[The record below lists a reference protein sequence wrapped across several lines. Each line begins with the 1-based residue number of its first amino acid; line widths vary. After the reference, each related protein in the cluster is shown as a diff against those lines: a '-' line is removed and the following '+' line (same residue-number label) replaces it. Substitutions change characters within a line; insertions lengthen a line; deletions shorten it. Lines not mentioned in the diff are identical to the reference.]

1 MKGGSHGKPS
11 LSTKVKP
18 TGFLGRTF
26 RSFIDFL
33 VKYKYLNILVLP
45 GLLYFLVFKYF
56 PMYGVIIAFKNYR
69 GIGGFWG
76 IFASDWVGLD
86 NFARFFNS
94 IYFGRLL
101 GNTLL
106 ISIYRLIFSFPAPII
121 LALLINELRN
131 VFFKRFVQT
140 VTYMPHFL
148 SWVVVSGLMI
158 VLLSP
163 TSGPVNMLMQ
173 QLGMEPVAFIS
184 DARYFRAVLVVSEI
198 WKSVGWGTIIYLAAI
213 SGIDVAMY
221 EAATLDGAT
230 RLQKIWHITLPSIK
244 EIIAILFILAVGKI
258 LNENFEQI
266 FNLYNPSVYE
276 VSDVFETYV
285 YRQGILQAQY
295 SYSAAVELFKSVI
308 SLIMVTASNA
318 VAKKLGAEG
327 LW

>member
-1 MKGGSHGKPS
+1 MKGAGNGKTAIAAN
-11 LSTKVKP
+11 TKPV
-18 TGFLGRTF
+18 GFLGKAF
-26 RSFIDFL
+26 RGFVDFL

-45 GLLYFLVFKYF
+45 GLLYFIIFKYF

-76 IFASDWVGLD
+76 IFASEWVGLD
-86 NFARFFNS
+86 NFQRFFES

-101 GNTLL
+101 KNTIL
-106 ISIYRLIFSFPAPII
+106 ISTYRLIFSFPAPII
-121 LALLINELRN
+121 LALLINEIKN
-131 VFFKRFVQT
+131 IFFKRFVQT

-163 TSGPVNMLMQ
+163 TSGAINMLLQ
-173 QLGMEPVAFIS
+173 KLGMDSVAFLS
-184 DARYFRAVLVVSEI
+184 DSRYFRGVLVVSEI

-213 SGIDVAMY
+213 TGIDVAMY
-221 EAATLDGAT
+221 EAATLDGANK
-230 RLQKIWHITLPSIK
+230 LQKIWHITLPSIK
-244 EIIAILFILAVGKI
+244 EIVAIMFILAVGKI

-266 FNLYNPSVYE
+266 FNLYSPSVYE

-308 SLIMVTASNA
+308 SLIMVTASNW
-318 VAKKLGAEG
+318 VAKRLGAEG